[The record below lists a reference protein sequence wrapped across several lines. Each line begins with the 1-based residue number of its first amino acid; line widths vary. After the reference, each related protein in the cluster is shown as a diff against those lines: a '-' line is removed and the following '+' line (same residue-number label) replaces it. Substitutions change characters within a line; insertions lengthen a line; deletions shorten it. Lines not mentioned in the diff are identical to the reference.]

1 MSARCYRLRD
11 AITAGWP
18 VPLEIEEHT
27 HAGMANRYVA
37 GASGLPF
44 AVLRGAAGTD
54 LVRHTRGVAT
64 VRCPFTG
71 EHLTAVAALNPD
83 VTIVHAQR
91 ADRDGNVRCGASRAC
106 RRRPCSRPGT
116 RW

>member
-1 MSARCYRLRD
+1 MSPGA
-11 AITAGWP
+11 AGPP
-18 VPLEIEEHT
+18 V
-27 HAGMANRYVA
+27 
-37 GASGLPF
+37 
-44 AVLRGAAGTD
+44 RGPRRAAGTD
-54 LVRHTRGVAT
+54 LVRHTRGIST

-91 ADRDGNVRCGASRAC
+91 ADSAGNVSLWGITGVQKEAV
-106 RRRPCSRPGT
+106 RPRPGT